1 MAEPKRPNNNPQ
13 QTDQPAAPAPANP
26 PGIVSKRPS
35 ETAQKGAPKP
45 PPADDSNGNE
55 SRRSVDLTGR
65 VLGDFCLLRKLGK
78 GGMADVY
85 LAEQTSIRR
94 QVAIKIMR
102 PDFVTDPQ
110 YVKRFRH
117 EASAAGGLNHPN
129 IVQVYMVGEQD
140 GIHFISQEYVQG
152 RNLKEFITRKGPLEV
167 PIALHVLKQVAAAL
181 QVAADK
187 GIVHRDIKP
196 ENILLTKKGEAKVA
210 DFGLAQLTLGG
221 ERVALTQVG
230 VTMGTPLYMSPEQV
244 NGKPLDARSD
254 IYSLGVMAWHMLAGH
269 PPFAG
274 ETALAVAVKHLNEQ
288 PPSLADVR
296 PDVPVG
302 VRTLIEK
309 MMSKKKEDRPAD
321 AQTVLVEIKQLLRQA
336 TSKESPPPEV
346 AFRSSRGG
354 TTQFAT
360 KFFQRSLRRQLSVLG
375 IACFLVAAA
384 MAGIGWAMRIPD
396 PFKTPA
402 TTESKVVV
410 YDTVD
415 GQFYHAQGHPMDEAG
430 WYAVK
435 AKLATEPG
443 NPARKAVYERM
454 RDRCDL
460 YLAMIYLTDGRR
472 EQAVRIFNDFTSSTD
487 VWRRAHG
494 AAGLAIFED
503 LKGDKANGA
512 EILKNGRQAYELIRQ
527 GPEGNRRLESVVETA
542 LRDVLQRHQ

>member
-1 MAEPKRPNNNPQ
+1 MAEQKRPENSPPPNGR
-13 QTDQPAAPAPANP
+13 PAGSPSASPAGAA
-26 PGIVSKRPS
+26 KRPAEPS
-35 ETAQKGAPKP
+35 VAAKASAP
-45 PPADDSNGNE
+45 DSYERPG
-55 SRRSVDLTGR
+55 SVDLTGR

-85 LAEQTSIRR
+85 LAEQTSLRR

-102 PDFVTDPQ
+102 ADFVADPQ

-152 RNLKEFITRKGPLEV
+152 RNLKEFITRKGPLEI

-210 DFGLAQLTLGG
+210 DFGLAQLTLQG
-221 ERVALTQVG
+221 EKVALTQVG

-244 NGKPLDARSD
+244 NGRPLDARSD
-254 IYSLGVMAWHMLAGH
+254 IYSLGVMAWHMLTGY
-269 PPFAG
+269 PPFNG

-288 PPSLADVR
+288 PPSLAEAR

-302 VRTLIEK
+302 VRNLIER

-321 AQTVLVEIKQLLRQA
+321 ALAVLNEIKQLLRQV
-336 TSKESPPPEV
+336 TSKETPPEA
-346 AFRSSRGG
+346 AFRPSRGG
-354 TTQFAT
+354 TTQFHT
-360 KFFQRSLRRQLSVLG
+360 KFFERPVRRQLGWLG
-375 IACFLVAAA
+375 AACLLAASS
-384 MAGIGWAMRIPD
+384 MAGIGWAMRISD
-396 PFKTPA
+396 PLKAPPGSG
-402 TTESKVVV
+402 SKPVAV

-415 GQFYHAQGHPMDEAG
+415 GQFYHAQGHPTDEAA

-435 AKLATEPG
+435 EKLAHESG
-443 NPARKAVYERM
+443 NPARKEVYERM
-454 RDRCDL
+454 RDRCDV
-460 YLAMIYLTDGRR
+460 YLAMIYLSDGRR
-472 EQAVRIFNDFTSSTD
+472 DQAVRTFNDFASSSD
-487 VWRRAHG
+487 NWRRAHG
-494 AAGLAIFED
+494 FAGMAVFED
-503 LKGDKANGA
+503 LKGEKADKN
-512 EILKNGRQAYELIRQ
+512 EIRKLSQQAINLIRQ
-527 GPEGNRRLESVVETA
+527 ATDGERRLEPVIETA
-542 LRDVLQRHQ
+542 LQDAMRRAEIRPQ

>member
-13 QTDQPAAPAPANP
+13 QTDKPAGPAPANP
-26 PGIVSKRPS
+26 PGAGAKRPAEGS
-35 ETAQKGAPKP
+35 PKP
-45 PPADDSNGNE
+45 TPKAPPADSDGDVVATG
-55 SRRSVDLTGR
+55 VDLSGR

-78 GGMADVY
+78 GGMAEVY
-85 LAEQTSIRR
+85 LAEQTSLRR

-129 IVQVYMVGEQD
+129 IVQVYMIGEQD

-221 ERVALTQVG
+221 ERVELTQVG

-269 PPFAG
+269 PPFTG

-288 PPSLADVR
+288 PPSLADIR

-302 VRTLIEK
+302 VRTLIER

-321 AQTVLVEIKQLLRQA
+321 AQTVLAEIKQLLRQV
-336 TSKESPPPEV
+336 TNKEAPPPES
-346 AFRSSRGG
+346 AFRPTRGG
-354 TTQFAT
+354 TTQFHT
-360 KFFQRSLRRQLSVLG
+360 KFFQRPLRRQLGVLAA
-375 IACFLVAAA
+375 ACGLVAAG
-384 MAGIGWAMRIPD
+384 MAGIGWAMRIAD
-396 PFKTPA
+396 PLKAPVGS
-402 TTESKVVV
+402 ESKVVA
-410 YDTVD
+410 YDTID
-415 GQFYHAQGHPMDEAG
+415 GQFYHAQGHPTDEAA

-435 AKLATEPG
+435 AKLANEAG
-443 NPARKAVYERM
+443 NPARKVVYDRM

-460 YLAMIYLTDGRR
+460 YLAMIYLNDGRR
-472 EQAVRIFNDFTSSTD
+472 ELAVRTFNDFASSQD
-487 VWRRAHG
+487 IWRRAHG
-494 AAGLAIFED
+494 TAGLAIFED
-503 LKGDKANGA
+503 LKGDKANQA
-512 EILKNGRQAYELIRQ
+512 EILKNGRQAYDMIRQ
-527 GPEGNRRLESVVETA
+527 RPDGDRRLEAVVETA
-542 LRDVLQRHQ
+542 LQDALRRRQ